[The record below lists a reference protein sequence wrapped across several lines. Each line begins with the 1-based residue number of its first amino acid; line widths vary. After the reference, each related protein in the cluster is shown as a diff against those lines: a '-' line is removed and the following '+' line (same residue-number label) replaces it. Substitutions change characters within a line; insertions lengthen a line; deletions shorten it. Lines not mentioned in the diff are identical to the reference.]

1 MARHTR
7 AHARPRRTG
16 SGTRT
21 DTRTQ
26 KEKQGRPGHHHLAAR
41 LGAPKHQ
48 HQHQPSRRLFGVP
61 PSHTGSPAP
70 QRSRMRRPARVAR
83 ERERGARAR
92 APGGGP
98 RARWLAWCPPR
109 ENPQFPPAQ
118 TELTQMPSSSRA
130 LTGQSQTARDLG
142 SARPKKKTLLE
153 VSPPR
158 ARRMGLIHSSG
169 KAHRHHGPKLT
180 D

>member
-1 MARHTR
+1 M
-7 AHARPRRTG
+7 
-16 SGTRT
+16 
-21 DTRTQ
+21 
-26 KEKQGRPGHHHLAAR
+26 
-41 LGAPKHQ
+41 
-48 HQHQPSRRLFGVP
+48 
-61 PSHTGSPAP
+61 
-70 QRSRMRRPARVAR
+70 AR

-142 SARPKKKTLLE
+142 SARPKKKKPVWKYLLL
-153 VSPPR
+153 VPAAWALFIPAAKR
-158 ARRMGLIHSSG
+158 TVIMGQN
-169 KAHRHHGPKLT
+169 
-180 D
+180 